1 MNKEV
6 IKLTEEIGKV
16 YVEISKLKARKE
28 VLDAKIWEARTRD
41 INKSLKEYKHKGR
54 KNRSKKQN

>member
-16 YVEISKLKARKE
+16 YVEISKLKAKRE
-28 VLDAKIWEARTRD
+28 VLDAKIWEA
-41 INKSLKEYKHKGR
+41 KLKDMSPR
-54 KNRSKKQN
+54 RSKYNKYKRK

>member
-16 YVEISKLKARKE
+16 YVEISKLKAKRE
-28 VLDAKIWEARTRD
+28 VLDAKIWEAKSRTV
-41 INKSLKEYKHKGR
+41 NKKR
-54 KNRSKKQN
+54 K

>member
-16 YVEISKLKARKE
+16 YVEIAKLKAKRE
-28 VLDAKIWEARTRD
+28 VLDAKIWEARSRD
-41 INKSLKEYKHKGR
+41 IKEFNKKHRIK
-54 KNRSKKQN
+54 KNRSKKQK